1 MNISPNFYLQ
11 LFSDAI
17 RKVLEICF
25 RCALDKLELWVCKG
39 IELVMHNL
47 KWIIKNHIV
56 FQIKGKVW
64 STPLLSGNAYPGIL
78 KTIKSYQ
85 MYSLCICSSISLS
98 WREMMP

>member
-47 KWIIKNHIV
+47 K
-56 FQIKGKVW
+56 
-64 STPLLSGNAYPGIL
+64 
-78 KTIKSYQ
+78 
-85 MYSLCICSSISLS
+85 
-98 WREMMP
+98 